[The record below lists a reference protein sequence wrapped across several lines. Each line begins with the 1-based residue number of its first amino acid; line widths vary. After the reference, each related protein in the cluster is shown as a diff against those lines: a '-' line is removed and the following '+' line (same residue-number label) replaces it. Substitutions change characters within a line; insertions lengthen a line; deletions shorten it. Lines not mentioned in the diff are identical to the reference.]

1 MYYKKVICFAP
12 HPDDETIGMGG
23 TLLKMSK
30 QKLINISAL
39 AKEIHL
45 IDKKGNPLTHVIRFW
60 ESKFTQL
67 KPIKF
72 SGNRR
77 YYSKKDINLLK
88 LIYELLKKQ
97 GYTIAGAKKLLN
109 NSSIKLDDEL
119 SSGIKKKNFQGS
131 LKIRAHKI
139 KLILNRIKGVD

>member
-1 MYYKKVICFAP
+1 MKNDKIYKS
-12 HPDDETIGMGG
+12 IGEV
-23 TLLKMSK
+23 
-30 QKLINISAL
+30 
-39 AKEIHL
+39 AKEIGVNAHTL
-45 IDKKGNPLTHVIRFW
+45 RFW
-60 ESKFTQL
+60 EKEFKQI
-67 KPIKF
+67 KPKLL

-77 YYSKKDINLLK
+77 YYLEKDINLLK
-88 LIYELLKKQ
+88 LIYELLKNQ

-109 NSSIKLDDEL
+109 SSSIKLDDEL

>member
-1 MYYKKVICFAP
+1 M
-12 HPDDETIGMGG
+12 
-23 TLLKMSK
+23 
-30 QKLINISAL
+30 
-39 AKEIHL
+39 
-45 IDKKGNPLTHVIRFW
+45 DKKKDYAYKSIGEVAKLLNLVNPNTGKLGTHTLRFW
-60 ESKFTQL
+60 EKEFKQI
-67 KPIKF
+67 KPKLL

-77 YYSKKDINLLK
+77 YYSEKDINLLK

-131 LKIRAHKI
+131 LKIRAQKI
-139 KLILNRIKGVD
+139 KLILNRIKGID